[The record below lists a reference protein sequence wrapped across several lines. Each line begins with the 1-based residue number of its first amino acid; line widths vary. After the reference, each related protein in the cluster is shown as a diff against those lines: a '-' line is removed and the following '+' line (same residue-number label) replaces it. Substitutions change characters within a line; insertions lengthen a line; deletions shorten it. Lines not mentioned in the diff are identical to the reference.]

1 MGRRALPLAIGAA
14 LAVGLPFAEPRLASA
29 GDGGAPAVSAASRV
43 SGDPSASDAT
53 LADLRLLPRGPTLP
67 DLTHA
72 AAEGSFEQTT
82 ASVIPRGGGEPL
94 ASHLFHGDVE
104 LPIARWL
111 FVGGSYGA
119 AVAWARAAS
128 PATTPATAASA
139 SDATAGAGSEAHF
152 VSAQP
157 EAWARVVHQGL
168 GANYTL
174 GAGLGV
180 VPPLVTY
187 GGLDDEQRL
196 AQATASAL
204 VGILRPWDVPLF
216 LDRRLT
222 LRPWIDL
229 RTTRKHLVAQL
240 RGRMDFSFR
249 TSRPPGLA
257 DEETRARVGELEL
270 FASAALYLGW
280 RPTREVTLGLEAWE
294 VYLLKTPLPLADRDR
309 VTFALSPSVRL
320 HFRWV
325 EPAISVLLPLGRP
338 LFGVADSYVA
348 VRVDVRVWFERPP
361 L

>member
-1 MGRRALPLAIGAA
+1 MGRRALPFAIGAV
-14 LAVGLPFAEPRLASA
+14 LAAGVPFVELRAVHA
-29 GDGGAPAVSAASRV
+29 GEAARESGGASSNPL
-43 SGDPSASDAT
+43 GDPSAADAT
-53 LADLRLLPRGPTLP
+53 LAELRLLPRGPTLP
-67 DLTHA
+67 DLTHG
-72 AAEGSFEQTT
+72 AAEGSFDQVT
-82 ASVIPRGGGEPL
+82 ASVIPRLGGDPL
-94 ASHLFHGDVE
+94 GSHLFHGDVE
-104 LPIARWL
+104 LPVARWL

-119 AVAWARAAS
+119 AVAWARAA
-128 PATTPATAASA
+128 TAP
-139 SDATAGAGSEAHF
+139 GAESAHF
-152 VSAQP
+152 VSSQP

-168 GANYTL
+168 GASYTL

-187 GGLDDEQRL
+187 DALDDERRL

-229 RTTRKHLVAQL
+229 RTSRKHLVAQF
-240 RGRMDFSFR
+240 RGRMDFSLR

-257 DEETRARVGELEL
+257 DEETRARTGELEL

-280 RPTREVTLGLEAWE
+280 RPTREVSLGLEGWE

-325 EPAISVLLPLGRP
+325 EPAISVMLPLGRP
-338 LFGVADSYVA
+338 LFGVAEGYVA
-348 VRVDVRVWFERPP
+348 VRVDVRVWLERPP